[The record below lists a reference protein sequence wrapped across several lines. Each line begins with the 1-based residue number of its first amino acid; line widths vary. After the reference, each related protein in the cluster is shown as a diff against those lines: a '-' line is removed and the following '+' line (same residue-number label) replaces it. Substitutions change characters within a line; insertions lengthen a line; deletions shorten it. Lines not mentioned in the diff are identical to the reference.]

1 MDVLDCGAGDP
12 FFLAGFKLYSLD
24 ERDIESAAVGEHG
37 PSVSALQ
44 QALLF
49 EFGKIFADR
58 DLANRKSLRQVL
70 HLNVTLVLEEAKDLV
85 PSIFGSR
92 KQRWIGF
99 RFQSALDV
107 ISH

>member
-1 MDVLDCGAGDP
+1 M
-12 FFLAGFKLYSLD
+12 
-24 ERDIESAAVGEHG
+24 GEHG
-37 PSVSALQ
+37 SSVSSLQ

-49 EFGKIFADR
+49 QLGKIFSDR

-70 HLNVTLVLEEAKDLV
+70 HLYVTLVFEETEDLV

-92 KQRWIGF
+92 KQGWIGF
-99 RFQSALDV
+99 RFQSAFDV

>member
-1 MDVLDCGAGDP
+1 M
-12 FFLAGFKLYSLD
+12 
-24 ERDIESAAVGEHG
+24 GEHS
-37 PSVSALQ
+37 PSIGALQ

-49 EFGKIFADR
+49 QFGKIFANR

-70 HLNVTLVLEEAKDLV
+70 YFHVTLVLEEAKDLV

-92 KQRWIGF
+92 KQGWIGF
-99 RFQSALDV
+99 RFQSAFDV